1 MLEEQIKEI
10 AQLRETVDKLKKWKA
25 DAMMAWEKEHE
36 KQLSDIVIEAAKLAE
51 AEGKLKAEAIEI
63 FKKTKNKQIAKGV
76 GIRETTSYE
85 YEPELALNWAREH
98 KIAIVPESLDAKK
111 FEKYVA
117 STETKEVP
125 VTAESAE
132 KITISAEVPFV
143 VIEKIP
149 SATLATDLSEYLINV
164 EVPF

>member
-1 MLEEQIKEI
+1 MLEEQIKEV
-10 AQLRETVDKLKKWKA
+10 AQLRDTVDKLKKWKA

-36 KQLSDIVIEAAKLAE
+36 KQLSDIVIQAAKLTE

-76 GIRETTSYE
+76 GIRETTSFV

-98 KIAIVPESLDAKK
+98 KIALLPESLDVKK

-117 STETKEVP
+117 STDIKEVP

-132 KITISAEVPFV
+132 RITISSEVPFV
-143 VIEKIP
+143 TIKKIP
-149 SATLATDLSEYLINV
+149 STTLATDLSEYLIKV